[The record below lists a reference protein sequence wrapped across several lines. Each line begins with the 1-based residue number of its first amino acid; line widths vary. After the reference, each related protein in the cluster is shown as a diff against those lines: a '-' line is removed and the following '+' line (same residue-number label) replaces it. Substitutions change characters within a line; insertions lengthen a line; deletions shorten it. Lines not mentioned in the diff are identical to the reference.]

1 MPRMQIEDMERL
13 EELPLFP
20 LATVLFPGAILPLH
34 IFEERYKAMMKF
46 AVENGALFG
55 LSYHSDAEAD
65 RETLPD
71 IGSVGCVAKIN
82 AVMPLEEG
90 RMNMITTGVVR
101 YRVVELKQLTPF
113 LIAKVET
120 FSDDIEMETDLTSL
134 VDEVTQAAKKFFA
147 AAESLSEMDAPTD
160 VSFPEEAEELS
171 LFVAAHLPIDNDARQ
186 MLLEM
191 TSTKARLIRVK
202 SHLIDRLPEYS
213 RRVETRNRAK
223 GNGHGRMN

>member
-1 MPRMQIEDMERL
+1 MPGMQIEDMERL

-55 LSYHSDAEAD
+55 LSYRGDAEAD

-101 YRVVELKQLTPF
+101 YRVVELKQLIPF
-113 LIAKVET
+113 LIAKVEAFT
-120 FSDDIEMETDLTSL
+120 DDIEMETDLTML
-134 VDEVTQAAKKFFA
+134 VDEVTEAAKKFFA
-147 AAESLSEMDAPTD
+147 AAESLSEMDAPAD
-160 VSFPEEAEELS
+160 VNFPEEAEELS
-171 LFVAAHLPIDNDARQ
+171 LFVAAHLPIDNEAKL

-191 TSTKARLIRVK
+191 TSTKSRLMRVNN
-202 SHLIDRLPEYS
+202 HLIDRLPEYN

-223 GNGHGRMN
+223 GNGHGRIN